1 MAKKPYAPVATY
13 EELKRVESEIDKAQS
28 VEDLR
33 KLVNKDGPK
42 VGYKA
47 FCYMLGGK
55 LTPEAMKPDE
65 ACAAANSLEQR
76 GNIAEALDLYKKV
89 GAAHSDHAVAK
100 SKISELS

>member
-13 EELKRVESEIDKAQS
+13 EELKRVEGEIDKAQS
-28 VEDLR
+28 VADLR

-55 LTPEAMKPDE
+55 MTPEAMKPDE
-65 ACAAANSLEQR
+65 ACAAANMLEQR
-76 GNIAEALDLYKKV
+76 GNPAEALDLYKKV
-89 GAAHSDHAVAK
+89 VVAHPDHPVAK
-100 SKISELS
+100 SKVNELS